1 MKPFFFRHGDLAYL
15 ESRYAE
21 DSSACYGMHSHP
33 TVSIGLVVSG
43 HSIIE
48 VNKREYQIKAGDIV
62 MFNPEQPHMCNPV
75 PGTKW
80 SYHMIYFDSAW
91 WDEAVKNVADDTKN
105 RRFQVPILRDVKL
118 CVELCRIN
126 RRFFDVRDRHDLN
139 EIEISLIMWVNN
151 FMSALEPCDMSEV
164 EAAPKWIAQVQTYL
178 EEHFDQTVKLEEL
191 CHLSGVPVT
200 QLIRKFKRHCGLT
213 PYAYL
218 QNYKI
223 NRARDLLAA
232 GQEISDVA
240 YQLGFADQSHLHRL
254 FKRLVASTPKG
265 YQRSVS

>member
-1 MKPFFFRHGDLAYL
+1 MKPFFFRHNDLAYL

-43 HSIIE
+43 RSIIG
-48 VNKREYQIKAGDIV
+48 VNQREYEVKAGDIV
-62 MFNPEQPHMCNPV
+62 MFNPEQAHACNPV

-80 SYHMIYFDSAW
+80 SYHMLYFESAW
-91 WDEAVKNVADDTKN
+91 WDEAVKNVTNDTKDH
-105 RRFQVPILRDVKL
+105 RFHVPMLRDVKL
-118 CVELCRIN
+118 CHELGRIN
-126 RRFFDVRDRHDLN
+126 RRFFEVRDQHDLGG
-139 EIEISLIMWVNN
+139 IELDLIKWVNH
-151 FMSALEPCDMSEV
+151 FMSALDPCGVSEG
-164 EAAPKWIAQVQTYL
+164 EAAPTWIAQVQTYL
-178 EEHFDQTVKLEEL
+178 EENFDQAVRLEEL

-200 QLIRKFKRHCGLT
+200 QLIRKFKSHCGLT

-232 GQEISDVA
+232 GEEISDVA
-240 YQLGFADQSHLHRL
+240 YHLGFADQSHLHRL

-265 YQRSVS
+265 YQRSAS